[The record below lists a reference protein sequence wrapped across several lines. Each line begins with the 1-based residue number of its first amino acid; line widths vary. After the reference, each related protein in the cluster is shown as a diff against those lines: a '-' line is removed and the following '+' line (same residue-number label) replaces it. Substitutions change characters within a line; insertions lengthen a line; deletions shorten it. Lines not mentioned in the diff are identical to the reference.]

1 VSRPGNR
8 GEHYP
13 AGVLTLLAQSDAGGT
28 GAFLGEDLLPY
39 LVLAMGGAL
48 LAGNVAAIIKPPAQ
62 HRGEDDL
69 EQAPIGR
76 SIAMAALGA
85 VAAIWALA
93 SLLT

>member
-1 VSRPGNR
+1 MSEGGPQ
-8 GEHYP
+8 YP
-13 AGVLTLLAQSDAGGT
+13 AEVLTLLAASDSGGS
-28 GAFLGEDLLPY
+28 GAFLGNDLLPY

-48 LAGNVAAIIKPPAQ
+48 LAGNVAAIVKPPTQ

-69 EQAPIGR
+69 EKAPVGR
-76 SIAMAALGA
+76 SIFMAALGA